1 MATSVLTVYGLSKSY
16 NIYPIF
22 EDVSFTLNAGERVA
36 LVGPNGVGKSTLL
49 KVIAGHEK
57 PTTGAVVKAKGVKL
71 VYLPQEAASS
81 FASEADLSFAPD
93 ETLYNSMVDAS
104 GPVRAMQEQL
114 RELESRMSGTSGGD
128 WDALMA
134 EYEQVTHRFEMAGG
148 YDLEHRIEE
157 VLQGLGFKPGQ
168 YTQPLN
174 TMSGGQRT
182 RAALARALL
191 SNPDVLLL
199 DEPTNHL
206 DISAIEWLE
215 NFLLN
220 WKGTLLAIAHDR
232 RFLNKVTNRTL
243 DMEFTKHEQGLFRSK
258 SGTAR
263 EAWEMEAFSRLQDYP
278 APYDKYLELKAERY
292 ELLMAQYEA
301 QQEVIKK
308 TEEFIRRYKNSQ
320 KTRQAMGRQK
330 RLFRMEKLE
339 RPTEKGQLRLSL
351 RAHVRSGRSV
361 FEAED
366 LEIGYP
372 PRDGKGEPIVIAH
385 CPDLEIERGERVA
398 LIGPN
403 GAGKTTL
410 LKTIMGALQPLRG
423 HLELGHNVRFGYY
436 SQTHEGLNGS
446 NTVMDEVRS
455 VRNMTEQHA
464 REVLALMLFTGDNLE
479 KKVADLSGG
488 ERSRVALTKLM
499 LTDANFL
506 ILDEPTNHL
515 DLDAQEA
522 LTDVLGG
529 YDGTILFVSHDRA
542 FIDDLATQVWLLD
555 VGTLSS
561 YDGNYSEFVAEKAR
575 REELGLV
582 PAQPGSNGNKQP
594 TSNNGSPQPQAKD
607 SREGSKTVQR
617 QERAQ
622 ERERSKLQKRKQAA
636 EARISELEETLNKVS
651 DDLTDATEKRDL
663 EAIVKLGT
671 RYTELE
677 EALEEAYA
685 EWQRVEEETAV

>member
-1 MATSVLTVYGLSKSY
+1 
-16 NIYPIF
+16 
-22 EDVSFTLNAGERVA
+22 
-36 LVGPNGVGKSTLL
+36 
-49 KVIAGHEK
+49 
-57 PTTGAVVKAKGVKL
+57 
-71 VYLPQEAASS
+71 
-81 FASEADLSFAPD
+81 
-93 ETLYNSMVDAS
+93 
-104 GPVRAMQEQL
+104 
-114 RELESRMSGTSGGD
+114 
-128 WDALMA
+128 
-134 EYEQVTHRFEMAGG
+134 
-148 YDLEHRIEE
+148 
-157 VLQGLGFKPGQ
+157 
-168 YTQPLN
+168 
-174 TMSGGQRT
+174 
-182 RAALARALL
+182 
-191 SNPDVLLL
+191 
-199 DEPTNHL
+199 
-206 DISAIEWLE
+206 
-215 NFLLN
+215 
-220 WKGTLLAIAHDR
+220 
-232 RFLNKVTNRTL
+232 
-243 DMEFTKHEQGLFRSK
+243 
-258 SGTAR
+258 
-263 EAWEMEAFSRLQDYP
+263 
-278 APYDKYLELKAERY
+278 
-292 ELLMAQYEA
+292 
-301 QQEVIKK
+301 
-308 TEEFIRRYKNSQ
+308 
-320 KTRQAMGRQK
+320 
-330 RLFRMEKLE
+330 
-339 RPTEKGQLRLSL
+339 
-351 RAHVRSGRSV
+351 
-361 FEAED
+361 
-366 LEIGYP
+366 
-372 PRDGKGEPIVIAH
+372 
-385 CPDLEIERGERVA
+385 VA

-555 VGTLSS
+555 GGTLAS

-575 REELGLV
+575 REETGLV
-582 PAQPGSNGNKQP
+582 EAQPVGNGTRPAVSNSAP
-594 TSNNGSPQPQAKD
+594 PAKD
-607 SREGSKTVQR
+607 AREASKTVQR

-651 DDLTDATEKRDL
+651 DDLTAATEKRDL

-677 EALEEAYA
+677 EALERAYE
-685 EWQRVEEETAV
+685 EWQRVEEETTAV